1 MKEQYLSLEEQFKK
15 TLNNAEID
23 KIEDCELR
31 EIRQNHWNY
40 RHKIFLDEHRISDQ
54 EFCRL
59 TDIDYEKE
67 RKELIEYCKHKGI
80 SVDFVWRDKQLEE
93 KGIS

>member
-1 MKEQYLSLEEQFKK
+1 MKGFKGNSHMEKKYLSLEEQLKK
-15 TLNNAEID
+15 ILNNTEITQ
-23 KIEDCELR
+23 IEDYELK

-59 TDIDYEKE
+59 TAIDYETE
-67 RKELIEYCKHKGI
+67 RKELLEYSKRKGI
-80 SVDFVWRDKQLEE
+80 SLDIVRN
-93 KGIS
+93 S

>member
-1 MKEQYLSLEEQFKK
+1 MEKQYLSLEEQFKK
-15 TLNNAEID
+15 TLNNTEITR
-23 KIEDCELR
+23 IEDYELR

-54 EFCRL
+54 ELCRL

-67 RKELIEYCKHKGI
+67 HKELQEYCKRKEI
-80 SVDFVWRDKQLEE
+80 STDIVWNC
-93 KGIS
+93 

>member
-1 MKEQYLSLEEQFKK
+1 MKGFKGNSHMEKQYLSLEEQLKK
-15 TLNNAEID
+15 ILNNTEITQ
-23 KIEDCELR
+23 IEDYELK

-59 TDIDYEKE
+59 TDIDYETE
-67 RKELIEYCKHKGI
+67 RKELLEYCKRKGI
-80 SVDFVWRDKQLEE
+80 SLDIVWN
-93 KGIS
+93 S

>member
-1 MKEQYLSLEEQFKK
+1 MEKQYLSLEEQFKK
-15 TLNNAEID
+15 ILNNTEITR
-23 KIEDCELR
+23 IEDYELR

-54 EFCRL
+54 ELCRL

-67 RKELIEYCKHKGI
+67 RRELKEYCKRKEI
-80 SVDFVWRDKQLEE
+80 STDIVWNC
-93 KGIS
+93 

>member
-1 MKEQYLSLEEQFKK
+1 METQYLSLEEQFKK
-15 TLNNAEID
+15 TLNNTEITQ
-23 KIEDCELR
+23 IEDYELR

-59 TDIDYEKE
+59 TDIDYETE
-67 RKELIEYCKHKGI
+67 RKELEEYCKRKGI
-80 SVDFVWRDKQLEE
+80 SLDIVMN
-93 KGIS
+93 

>member
-1 MKEQYLSLEEQFKK
+1 MEKQYLLLEEQFKK
-15 TLNNAEID
+15 ALNNID
-23 KIEDCELR
+23 ITRIEDNELR

-59 TDIDYEKE
+59 TDVDYEKE
-67 RKELIEYCKHKGI
+67 YKELKEYCKRKGI
-80 SVDFVWRDKQLEE
+80 STDIIWQCQK
-93 KGIS
+93 

>member
-1 MKEQYLSLEEQFKK
+1 MERQYLSLEEQFKK
-15 TLNNAEID
+15 TLNNTEIT
-23 KIEDCELR
+23 KIEDYELR
-31 EIRQNHWNY
+31 DIRQNHWNY

-67 RKELIEYCKHKGI
+67 YKELQEYCERKGI
-80 SVDFVWRDKQLEE
+80 STDIVWNCQCSLQ
-93 KGIS
+93 